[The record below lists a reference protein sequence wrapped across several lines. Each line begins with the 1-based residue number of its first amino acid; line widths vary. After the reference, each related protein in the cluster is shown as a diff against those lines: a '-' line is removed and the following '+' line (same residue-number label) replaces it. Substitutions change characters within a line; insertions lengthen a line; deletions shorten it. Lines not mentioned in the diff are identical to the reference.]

1 LIIII
6 SSFIYSIY
14 KGFVNEVFSLL
25 SIAFASIV
33 ATRYFYLGTIYLKG
47 IIENKNFAFTIG
59 FIFLFLITIILVRLL
74 GMAMNSF
81 IKKAGLSKP
90 NRLLG
95 GGLGIVKGVILVSL
109 ILLIMITFSPNSART
124 ISETRWAHYLLP
136 VSELIGDFLPYGLMV
151 DSRRAY
157 RHINSLVEK
166 TRNGNYD
173 VIKEDK
179 RKLQEI
185 LRENL

>member
-1 LIIII
+1 
-6 SSFIYSIY
+6 
-14 KGFVNEVFSLL
+14 
-25 SIAFASIV
+25 
-33 ATRYFYLGTIYLKG
+33 LKG